1 MPDPV
6 REATSI
12 VANLL
17 TYYSFEPRELS
28 PSELSDRWLST
39 YPADWI
45 RLALIEAIYQGRY
58 KPFSVDQLLAFWQ
71 RRGQPLYH
79 FNHEFEQLV
88 CSNFPQR
95 PQMLPPQPRTV
106 TRARKQKPSL
116 VPEWLKRGPTLP
128 QTQSRIVSASPAD
141 PILPPEEDSLAALP
155 QTSPQGL
162 ESPEEIVPDPWV
174 NSPVPAANLDQP
186 DTTPQSNAA
195 ESQPTRDSEPI
206 PPQLDSITEPDTQE
220 SSMESVEIF
229 PEQAVSASRN
239 SSPARFLI
247 QEFIP
252 ASASSG
258 VYSKLTALAKGQSD
272 PVASAE
278 QR

>member
-17 TYYSFEPRELS
+17 TYYSFEPGELS

-39 YPADWI
+39 YSADWV

-95 PQMLPPQPRTV
+95 LQMLPPQPRTV

-116 VPEWLKRGPTLP
+116 VPEWLKRGPMLP
-128 QTQSRIVSASPAD
+128 QTQPAMVPASPAD
-141 PILPPEEDSLAALP
+141 PILPIEEDPLAALP
-155 QTSPQGL
+155 QTSPQDL
-162 ESPEEIVPDPWV
+162 ESPEETIPDPWV
-174 NSPVPAANLDQP
+174 DSPFPKANLDQP
-186 DTTPQSNAA
+186 DANPQSNTAD
-195 ESQPTRDSEPI
+195 SQPTKESEPI
-206 PPQLDSITEPDTQE
+206 PPQLDSIIEPDARE
-220 SSMESVEIF
+220 SSVESVEII
-229 PEQAVSASRN
+229 PEQAVPASRN
-239 SSPARFLI
+239 PSPARFLI